1 MSRRSGE
8 REKKAKLGAVETS
21 GMRHYCGTSILRVR
35 IPLASW
41 ARIRRVCRITCFLC
55 WRRSPWASER
65 SFWFLETVC
74 VVPLSHLQWIDI
86 ISNPKLTSTDYAS
99 KDGTAIRDYIHIQD
113 LARGHLLAL
122 NYLRDNRPGVK
133 AWNLGTG
140 KGSTVFEMIKAFNEA
155 VGRSLPYQV
164 VGRRQGDVLN
174 LTANPSLAN
183 KELGWKAEKTLEEAC
198 QDLWRWTENNPQGYR
213 QKPPQEFVEQVSKNR
228 K

>member
-1 MSRRSGE
+1 M
-8 REKKAKLGAVETS
+8 K
-21 GMRHYCGTSILRVR
+21 
-35 IPLASW
+35 
-41 ARIRRVCRITCFLC
+41 
-55 WRRSPWASER
+55 
-65 SFWFLETVC
+65 
-74 VVPLSHLQWIDI
+74 WINL

-99 KDGTAIRDYIHIQD
+99 QDGTAIRDYIHIQD

-140 KGSTVFEMIKAFNEA
+140 KGSTVFEMIKAFNDA
-155 VGRSLPYQV
+155 VGRSLPYEV

-213 QKPPQEFVEQVSKNR
+213 QKPPQEFVEQVLQDR